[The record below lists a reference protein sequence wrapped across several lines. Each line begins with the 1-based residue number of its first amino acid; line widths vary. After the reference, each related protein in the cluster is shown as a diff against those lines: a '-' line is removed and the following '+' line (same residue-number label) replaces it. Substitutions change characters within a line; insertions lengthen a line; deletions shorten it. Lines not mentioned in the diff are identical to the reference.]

1 MSLPNGPAGQ
11 ARGPTTPRPGHVW
24 QRSPARPLAGLP
36 GIFVV
41 VAVNILNDDFKC
53 GADTDF
59 LFSSPEHKVLMVS
72 YCDRLLS
79 VVRRRPSCVNV
90 FT

>member
-1 MSLPNGPAGQ
+1 MPLPDCPAGQ

-41 VAVNILNDDFKC
+41 VAVTMWNDGFKC
-53 GADTDF
+53 DADTDSTLPPF
-59 LFSSPEHKVLMVS
+59 NAFNTISDLQLETAKMSL
-72 YCDRLLS
+72 
-79 VVRRRPSCVNV
+79 
-90 FT
+90 